1 MSCCEFIVLYTIQKK
16 QKTKKWHDGVLKTSS
31 SGNKATLYDDKGLCL
46 DHIYI
51 KFGEIKSGKE
61 FESDRYLITVE
72 EEKISQEQGTNFV
85 RQEEVTKPA
94 RTNVILT
101 NPARC
106 HLPVGLKRKHIG
118 FQGPREISK
127 KLTLEQK
134 DELCEVTKSQQPTTS
149 VHHLYATSP
158 LFSTMC
164 IKETLS
170 YSATFQKESS
180 ETNKRCLKSESTLC
194 SKLPGTLAL
203 SHYPK
208 LKDSEEMNISYSTD
222 AGFTTVTSISA
233 GCSHNNGTHENKRS
247 KEQILALLD
256 GKSGSNCSRLE
267 TLQTYPQEPTVD
279 THIAHTTDVSDCHT
293 GFPPCETAD
302 TRLVPHHDMELL
314 TDCDLTGKLYESL
327 GRGSSWN
334 SQGMQQKCE
343 EKEDS
348 SNLGTSEQ
356 TKPRAICTTVRETV
370 GDNVCKGNECF
381 IKTDNPSKELL
392 STTDNDHFKQPIA
405 QVELDTINASNFAD
419 RNFDLLGKLISEKIG
434 TTNLNENE
442 ILPQRSLNMLGTS
455 SESIPALSKLKGMEV
470 HQAEHIE
477 LEAQSPAAEEKDLD
491 IVLHGEK
498 QTEIKCRTLPNTVN
512 LSEKHSSY
520 AWKKSIHERK
530 EPRSKTDNFSVI
542 HPLED
547 TISVLKSLAEHST
560 AIESLEK
567 LNVQKHVVDCAIN
580 GDLEQAF
587 NKSEAF
593 TGGMSAENEDLKY
606 CGILSQNPGY
616 CSPDYNA
623 AKVSAEPS
631 SHCRRNS
638 STEFPCLA
646 EAAKYVGMFE
656 EHLNDNC
663 VERVTVSER
672 PLRTLQAAEFK
683 GYQVKGSATSD
694 TVIRIP
700 TDELE
705 LEEDFE
711 TLHQIPRCLTTET
724 SFVLSK
730 SSSNGLFKI
739 ADLPMDAPSLQD
751 ESNFKAAAED
761 VCAWYKDDQVPVD
774 PVLSSYIPD
783 WLNSSASH
791 SDFEPRQ
798 WNFHKVRSPVQQVSS
813 EDAFVDNVLR
823 CSNDSNVGERDY
835 SVPNHQLRASRC
847 SFGNE
852 TADSFVKDGESR
864 IQPALRLRSPLV
876 TLPATNKSTSQAL
889 PSNFFSSVIEPHTQ
903 CSAIYT
909 VNSRVLCDSSEKYM
923 NNNCNISESTDPY
936 INKYSKPIDLH
947 SALQSGSNKWLKY
960 QISTPT
966 NPASLNDDDHSEENH
981 MFKQGNEKAP
991 AIQENIKESL
1001 SVQLI
1006 KDELLKQNGSILAE
1020 NKTCSATSISSICKG
1035 YSVPRKAS
1043 CILNRKCSNITS
1055 LSELHFPKPDVAQ
1068 GVKTLKR
1075 QVTIPATFL
1084 NAAHYKDVFIAVITE
1099 HLNVLLYDLS
1109 QKFHRALS
1117 KVDMSQYSSEKA
1129 SNTKKEGNYVP
1140 LCQHQQP
1147 AKLVMVKKEGPNKG
1161 RLFYTCDASKTDQCK
1176 FFKWFDLVQPIELS
1190 QKLEPQS
1197 KLELTDARSLG
1208 AFIRSQ
1214 NVPLYCECQLHIR
1227 KASGFQ
1233 RKQFYRGKWK
1243 ESLKDENLEN
1253 CCKTK
1258 LYLWLSRKEH
1268 SSVYSKDDLWVI
1280 SKTLKFDPLDTFIA
1294 CSVFY
1299 GPSSTSE
1306 IELLPLKGYSP
1317 SNWPADMVVHA
1328 LFVGN
1333 VSTELTS
1340 LRNLQEN
1347 VHLASLPLM
1356 PHLLKMPG
1364 DIDETINNSARQQFV
1379 SPTLM
1384 KPSVMSGLLCKEKTM
1399 MLAMEMIQK
1408 FHLNT
1413 DQGAAF
1419 RQVALM
1425 MAKEE
1430 NSQDLILP
1438 VTVIHGVYGAG
1449 KSYLLAVMI
1458 LFLVR
1463 LFEESEATEGAK
1475 QVQWKLLISASTN
1488 VAVDRVL
1495 LGLLELG
1502 FDKFIRVGSIR
1513 KIAKSIL
1520 PYGLHAGSDTEEIR
1534 ELQALLKDDLTPVE
1548 KVHVRRCIEQHKL
1561 GRNRAMLKEVQ
1572 VVGATCAACPFQCM
1586 NNLSFPLVLLDECS
1600 QITEPTSLL
1609 PIARFGC
1616 AKLILVGD
1624 PKQLPPTIQGSESV
1638 HDAGLEQ
1645 TLFDRMC
1652 LMGHKPIMLRTQ
1664 YRCHP
1669 TISAITNEL
1678 FYNGSL
1684 IDGVSTLNLKPLLD
1698 WLPTLCFYNVKGHEQ
1713 MQMDG
1718 SYHNL
1723 EEATFTAKLIQS
1735 LIASGIEGSMIGVIT
1750 LYKSQMFKLC
1760 GLLNYTAQCDLAEIK
1775 AVQVSTVD
1783 AFQGAEKE
1791 IIVLSCVRTR
1801 QVGFIDSEKR
1811 MNVALSR
1818 GKRHLLIVGNLTCLR
1833 NNRLWEK
1840 VIHHCEGKENGL
1852 KHAWQCEPELE
1863 KILKSYDDQ
1872 KLTENGQK
1880 EKRKLKS
1887 RSRFVLPEGDNQ
1899 TINTSEISEVNETQE
1914 M

>member
-1 MSCCEFIVLYTIQKK
+1 MSCREFIVLYTIQKK

-72 EEKISQEQGTNFV
+72 KEKISQEQGTNFV
-85 RQEEVTKPA
+85 SQEVTKPV
-94 RTNVILT
+94 RTNVILK
-101 NPARC
+101 NPAGC
-106 HLPVGLKRKHIG
+106 HLPVGLKRKYIG

-134 DELCEVTKSQQPTTS
+134 DELCEMTKSQQPITS
-149 VHHLYATSP
+149 HHHLYATSP

-164 IKETLS
+164 TKETLS
-170 YSATFQKESS
+170 YSATFQEESS
-180 ETNKRCLKSESTLC
+180 ETNKRCSKSESTLC

-208 LKDSEEMNISYSTD
+208 LKDSEEMNTSYSTD
-222 AGFTTVTSISA
+222 AGFTTMVSISV

-256 GKSGSNCSRLE
+256 RKSGSNCSTLE
-267 TLQTYPQEPTVD
+267 ALQINPQEPTVD
-279 THIAHTTDVSDCHT
+279 PRIAHTTDVPDRHT
-293 GFPPCETAD
+293 GFPPCETVD
-302 TRLVPHHDMELL
+302 PRLVPHHDMELL
-314 TDCDLTGKLYESL
+314 TDCDLTGKLCESL

-334 SQGMQQKCE
+334 SQEMQQKCE

-348 SNLGTSEQ
+348 SNLSTIDQ

-370 GDNVCKGNECF
+370 GNVCKVNECF
-381 IKTDNPSKELL
+381 IKVDNPSEELL
-392 STTDNDHFKQPIA
+392 STTDSDHFKQPIA
-405 QVELDTINASNFAD
+405 QVELDTMNANNFANI
-419 RNFDLLGKLISEKIG
+419 NFDLLGKCISEKIG

-455 SESIPALSKLKGMEV
+455 SQSIPALSELKVMEV
-470 HQAEHIE
+470 HQAELIE

-491 IVLHGEK
+491 VVLHGEK
-498 QTEIKCRTLPNTVN
+498 QTEIKSRTLQDTAS
-512 LSEKHSSY
+512 LSEKYSSD
-520 AWKKSIHERK
+520 AWKKSLHELK
-530 EPRSKTDNFSVI
+530 EHRSKTDGYSFI

-567 LNVQKHVVDCAIN
+567 LNVQKHVDCAIN

-587 NKSEAF
+587 NKSEAI
-593 TGGMSAENEDLKY
+593 TGGMSAKNEDLKY
-606 CGILSQNPGY
+606 CNILSQNPGY
-616 CSPDYNA
+616 CPPDYTA

-638 STEFPCLA
+638 STEFPYLA

-656 EHLNDNC
+656 GQLNDNC

-672 PLRTLQAAEFK
+672 PLRALQI
-683 GYQVKGSATSD
+683 S
-694 TVIRIP
+694 
-700 TDELE
+700 
-705 LEEDFE
+705 
-711 TLHQIPRCLTTET
+711 
-724 SFVLSK
+724 
-730 SSSNGLFKI
+730 
-739 ADLPMDAPSLQD
+739 DLPMDAPSLQD
-751 ESNFKAAAED
+751 ESNFKAATEN
-761 VCAWYKDDQVPVD
+761 VCAWYEDDQVPVD
-774 PVLSSYIPD
+774 PVLSSYIPGR
-783 WLNSSASH
+783 LSSSASH
-791 SDFEPRQ
+791 SDFEPMQ
-798 WNFHKVRSPVQQVSS
+798 WNFHKVKSPVQQVPSV
-813 EDAFVDNVLR
+813 DPFVDNVLS
-823 CSNDSNVGERDY
+823 CSSDSNVGELNY
-835 SVPNHQLRASRC
+835 SVPNHQLQASRC
-847 SFGNE
+847 TFGNE
-852 TADSFVKDGESR
+852 TADSFVKDGGSR

-876 TLPATNKSTSQAL
+876 TLPSTDKSTSQTL
-889 PSNFFSSVIEPHTQ
+889 PSDFFANFSSVIEPHTL
-903 CSAIYT
+903 CSTIYT
-909 VNSRVLCDSSEKYM
+909 VNSHGVLCDSAEKYM
-923 NNNCNISESTDPY
+923 TNNCNISESTDPY
-936 INKYSKPIDLH
+936 INEYSKPIDLH
-947 SALQSGSNKWLKY
+947 SVLQNGSSKWLKY
-960 QISTPT
+960 QISAPT
-966 NPASLNDDDHSEENH
+966 NPVSLDDDDHREENH
-981 MFKQGNEKAP
+981 MFKKGNEKAP
-991 AIQENIKESL
+991 TIQENIKDSL

-1006 KDELLKQNGSILAE
+1006 KDKLLKQNGNILTE
-1020 NKTCSATSISSICKG
+1020 NKTCSATSTSSIYKG
-1035 YSVPRKAS
+1035 YSVPRKAN
-1043 CILNRKCSNITS
+1043 CILNRKCSNNTS

-1099 HLNVLLYDLS
+1099 HLNVLLYELS
-1109 QKFHRALS
+1109 QKFHKALS
-1117 KVDMSQYSSEKA
+1117 KVDVSQYSSEKA

-1176 FFKWFDLVQPIELS
+1176 FFKWLDHVQPIELS

-1227 KASGFQ
+1227 
-1233 RKQFYRGKWK
+1233 WK

-1280 SKTLKFDPLDTFIA
+1280 SKTLKFDPFDTFIA

-1299 GPSSTSE
+1299 GPSSTGE
-1306 IELLPLKGYSP
+1306 IELLPLKGYSS
-1317 SNWPADMVVHA
+1317 SNWPADMIVHA

-1347 VHLASLPLM
+1347 VHPASLPLM
-1356 PHLLKMPG
+1356 PYLLKMPG
-1364 DIDETINNSARQQFV
+1364 DIGETINNSARQQFV
-1379 SPTLM
+1379 SPALM
-1384 KPSVMSGLLCKEKTM
+1384 KPAVMSGLLGKERTM
-1399 MLAMEMIQK
+1399 ILAMEMIQE

-1438 VTVIHGVYGAG
+1438 VAVIHGVYGAG

-1463 LFEESEATEGAK
+1463 LFEESEATEGPK

-1548 KVHVRRCIEQHKL
+1548 KMHVRRCIEQHKL
-1561 GRNRAMLKEVQ
+1561 GRNRAMLKEVR

-1638 HDAGLEQ
+1638 HDTGLEQ

-1678 FYNGSL
+1678 FYDDSL
-1684 IDGVSTLNLKPLLD
+1684 IDGLSTLNLKPLLD

-1713 MQMDG
+1713 VQMDG
-1718 SYHNL
+1718 SCHNL

-1735 LIASGIEGSMIGVIT
+1735 LIASGIKGSMIGVIT

-1840 VIHHCEGKENGL
+1840 VIHHCEGEENGL

-1880 EKRKLKS
+1880 GKRKLKS
-1887 RSRFVLPEGDNQ
+1887 RNRFVLPEVNNE
-1899 TINTSEISEVNETQE
+1899 TVNTSEISEVNETQE
-1914 M
+1914 V